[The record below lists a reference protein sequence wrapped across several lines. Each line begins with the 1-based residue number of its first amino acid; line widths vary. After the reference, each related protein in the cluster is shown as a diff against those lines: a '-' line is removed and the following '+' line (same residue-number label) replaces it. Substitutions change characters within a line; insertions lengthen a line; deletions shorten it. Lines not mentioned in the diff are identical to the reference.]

1 MRIYKNKNTK
11 IMNEIILTHLRKME
25 FVCGLKQF
33 KEYKKE
39 EASELLGCLSK
50 LFGSYG
56 WMTEARVDYI
66 LHAGMRGQYG
76 DFYHVNEKTVSVW
89 INQYYAHH
97 QSQIVQEVQALNNKE
112 KEPTNEEIAYWIEV
126 GKQIF
131 RDNYQYAKETGFC
144 RDIAEWG
151 MNWFNKFQEKGIL
164 KPWEFNVEEMENEV
178 RKELRLTVRYVD
190 ETSVGAKTKNK
201 IWKLFILDAIRQNKE
216 LDKLI

>member
-1 MRIYKNKNTK
+1 
-11 IMNEIILTHLRKME
+11 MNEIILTHLRKME

-39 EASELLGCLSK
+39 EASELLACLSK

-164 KPWEFNVEEMENEV
+164 KPWEFNVEEMENDV

>member
-1 MRIYKNKNTK
+1 
-11 IMNEIILTHLRKME
+11 ME

-112 KEPTNEEIAYWIEV
+112 KEPSNEEIAYWIEV

-164 KPWEFNVEEMENEV
+164 KPWEFNVEEIENDV
-178 RKELRLTVRYVD
+178 RRELRLSVRYVD

-201 IWKLFILDAIRQNKE
+201 IWKLFILEAIRQNKE

>member
-1 MRIYKNKNTK
+1 
-11 IMNEIILTHLRKME
+11 MNEIILTHLRKME

-50 LFGSYG
+50 LFASYG

-112 KEPTNEEIAYWIEV
+112 KEPSNEEIAYWIEV

-131 RDNYQYAKETGFC
+131 RDNYQYAKDTGFC

-164 KPWEFNVEEMENEV
+164 KPWEFNVEEMENDV
-178 RKELRLTVRYVD
+178 RKELRLTVKYVD

-201 IWKLFILDAIRQNKE
+201 IWKLFILQAIRENKD

>member
-1 MRIYKNKNTK
+1 
-11 IMNEIILTHLRKME
+11 ME

-112 KEPTNEEIAYWIEV
+112 KEPSNEEIAYWIEV

-131 RDNYQYAKETGFC
+131 RDNYQYAKDTGFC

-164 KPWEFNVEEMENEV
+164 KPWEFNVEEMENDV

>member
-1 MRIYKNKNTK
+1 
-11 IMNEIILTHLRKME
+11 ME

-39 EASELLGCLSK
+39 EAHELLGCLSK

-126 GKQIF
+126 GKQTF
-131 RDNYQYAKETGFC
+131 RDNYQEAKQTGNC
-144 RDIAEWG
+144 KHLADWG
-151 MNWFNKFQEKGIL
+151 MYWFNKFQEKGIL
-164 KPWEFNVEEMENEV
+164 KPWEFNVEEMENDV

-190 ETSVGAKTKNK
+190 EVSVGAKTKNK
-201 IWKLFILDAIRQNKE
+201 IWKLFILQAIREKKD

>member
-1 MRIYKNKNTK
+1 
-11 IMNEIILTHLRKME
+11 ME

-164 KPWEFNVEEMENEV
+164 KPWEFNVEEMENDV

>member
-1 MRIYKNKNTK
+1 
-11 IMNEIILTHLRKME
+11 MNEIILTHLRKME

-112 KEPTNEEIAYWIEV
+112 KEPSNEEIAYWIEV

-131 RDNYQYAKETGFC
+131 RDNYQYAKETGYC
-144 RDIAEWG
+144 LDISEWG

-164 KPWEFNVEEMENEV
+164 KPWEFNVEEMENDV

-201 IWKLFILDAIRQNKE
+201 IWKLFILQAIRENKE

>member
-1 MRIYKNKNTK
+1 
-11 IMNEIILTHLRKME
+11 MNEIILTHLRKME

-39 EASELLGCLSK
+39 EATELLGCLSK

-56 WMTEARVDYI
+56 WMSEARVDYI

-112 KEPTNEEIAYWIEV
+112 KEPTTEEIAYWIEI

-131 RDNYQYAKETGFC
+131 RDNYQHAKETGFC

-151 MNWFNKFQEKGIL
+151 INWFNKFQEKGIL
-164 KPWEFNVEEMENEV
+164 KPWEFNVEQIENDA
-178 RKELRLTVRYVD
+178 RKELRLTTRYV
-190 ETSVGAKTKNK
+190 EESTVGAKTKNK
-201 IWKLFILDAIRQNKE
+201 IWKLFILDAIKNNKN

>member
-1 MRIYKNKNTK
+1 
-11 IMNEIILTHLRKME
+11 MNEIILTHLRKME

-131 RDNYQYAKETGFC
+131 RDNYQYAKDTGFC

-164 KPWEFNVEEMENEV
+164 KPWEFNVEEMENDV
-178 RKELRLTVRYVD
+178 RRELRLTVRYVD
-190 ETSVGAKTKNK
+190 ETSVGAKTKNR
-201 IWKLFILDAIRQNKE
+201 IWKLFILQAIIENKE

>member
-1 MRIYKNKNTK
+1 
-11 IMNEIILTHLRKME
+11 ME

-39 EASELLGCLSK
+39 EATELLGCLSK

-56 WMTEARVDYI
+56 WMSEARVDYI
-66 LHAGMRGQYG
+66 LNAGMRGQYG

-112 KEPTNEEIAYWIEV
+112 KEPTTEEIAYWIEI

-131 RDNYQYAKETGFC
+131 RDNYQHAKETGFC

-151 MNWFNKFQEKGIL
+151 INWFNKFQEKGIL
-164 KPWEFNVEEMENEV
+164 KPWEFNVEQIENDA
-178 RKELRLTVRYVD
+178 RKELRLTTRYV
-190 ETSVGAKTKNK
+190 EESTVGAKTKNK
-201 IWKLFILDAIRQNKE
+201 IWKLFILDAIKNNKN

>member
-1 MRIYKNKNTK
+1 
-11 IMNEIILTHLRKME
+11 
-25 FVCGLKQF
+25 
-33 KEYKKE
+33 
-39 EASELLGCLSK
+39 
-50 LFGSYG
+50 
-56 WMTEARVDYI
+56 MTEARVDYI

-112 KEPTNEEIAYWIEV
+112 KEPSNEEIAYWIEV

-131 RDNYQYAKETGFC
+131 RDNYQYAKETGYC
-144 RDIAEWG
+144 LDISEWG

-164 KPWEFNVEEMENEV
+164 KPWEFNVEEMENDV

-201 IWKLFILDAIRQNKE
+201 IWKLFILQAIRENKE

>member
-1 MRIYKNKNTK
+1 
-11 IMNEIILTHLRKME
+11 MNEIILTHLRKME

-112 KEPTNEEIAYWIEV
+112 SEPSNEEIAYWIEV

-131 RDNYQYAKETGFC
+131 RKNYQYAKETGYC
-144 RDIAEWG
+144 LDISEWG

-164 KPWEFNVEEMENEV
+164 KPWEFNVEEMENDV
-178 RKELRLTVRYVD
+178 RKELRLMVRYVD

-201 IWKLFILDAIRQNKE
+201 IWKLFILQAIRENKD

>member
-1 MRIYKNKNTK
+1 
-11 IMNEIILTHLRKME
+11 MNEIILTHLRKME

-39 EASELLGCLSK
+39 EASELLGCLIK

-89 INQYYAHH
+89 INQYYSHH

-112 KEPTNEEIAYWIEV
+112 KEPTSEEIAYWIEI

-131 RDNYQYAKETGFC
+131 RDNYQHAKETGFC
-144 RDIAEWG
+144 RDLAEWG
-151 MNWFNKFQEKGIL
+151 VNWFNKFQEKGIL
-164 KPWEFNVEEMENEV
+164 KPWEFNVEEMENDV

-190 ETSVGAKTKNK
+190 EVSVAAKTKNK
-201 IWKLFILDAIRQNKE
+201 IWKLFILQAIREKKD

>member
-1 MRIYKNKNTK
+1 
-11 IMNEIILTHLRKME
+11 ME

-50 LFGSYG
+50 LFASYG

-112 KEPTNEEIAYWIEV
+112 KEPSNEEIAYWIEV

-164 KPWEFNVEEMENEV
+164 KPWEFNVEEMENDV

-201 IWKLFILDAIRQNKE
+201 IWKLFILQAIRENKD

>member
-1 MRIYKNKNTK
+1 
-11 IMNEIILTHLRKME
+11 ME

-39 EASELLGCLSK
+39 EANELLGCLSK

-56 WMTEARVDYI
+56 WMSEARVDYI

-112 KEPTNEEIAYWIEV
+112 KEPTTEEIAYWIEI

-131 RDNYQYAKETGFC
+131 RDNYQHAKETGFC

-151 MNWFNKFQEKGIL
+151 INWFNKFQEKGIL
-164 KPWEFNVEEMENEV
+164 KPWEFNVEQIENDA
-178 RKELRLTVRYVD
+178 RKELRLTTRYV
-190 ETSVGAKTKNK
+190 EESTVGAKTKNK
-201 IWKLFILDAIRQNKE
+201 IWKLFILDAIKNNKN

>member
-1 MRIYKNKNTK
+1 
-11 IMNEIILTHLRKME
+11 MNEIILTHLRKME

-66 LHAGMRGQYG
+66 LHAGMRGHYG

-112 KEPTNEEIAYWIEV
+112 KEPTSEEIAYWIEI

-131 RDNYQYAKETGFC
+131 RDNYQHAKETGFC
-144 RDIAEWG
+144 RDLAEWG
-151 MNWFNKFQEKGIL
+151 VNWFNKFQEKGIL
-164 KPWEFNVEEMENEV
+164 KPWEFNVEEMENDV

-190 ETSVGAKTKNK
+190 EVSVGAKTKNK
-201 IWKLFILDAIRQNKE
+201 IWKLFILQAIRENKD

>member
-1 MRIYKNKNTK
+1 
-11 IMNEIILTHLRKME
+11 MNEIILTHLRKME

-39 EASELLGCLSK
+39 EAAELLGCLSK

-112 KEPTNEEIAYWIEV
+112 KEPTSEEIAYWIEI
-126 GKQIF
+126 GKKIF
-131 RDNYQYAKETGFC
+131 RDNYQHAKETGFC

-151 MNWFNKFQEKGIL
+151 VNWFNKFQEKGIL
-164 KPWEFNVEEMENEV
+164 KPWEFNVEEMENDV

-190 ETSVGAKTKNK
+190 EVSVGAKTKNK
-201 IWKLFILDAIRQNKE
+201 IWKLFILQAIREKKD